1 MHMTPHIRPESL
13 DHHMRRGRRLRSVAA
28 IALFAAIGRSMAHA
42 LERAFVRPYR
52 MTRTP
57 GCGCEA

>member
-1 MHMTPHIRPESL
+1 MHVSPKYRAVSV
-13 DHHMRRGRRLRSVAA
+13 DQYMRRSRHLRSAAA
-28 IALFAAIGRSMAHA
+28 IALFAAIGRAAIHTV
-42 LERAFVRPYR
+42 ERAFIRPYR